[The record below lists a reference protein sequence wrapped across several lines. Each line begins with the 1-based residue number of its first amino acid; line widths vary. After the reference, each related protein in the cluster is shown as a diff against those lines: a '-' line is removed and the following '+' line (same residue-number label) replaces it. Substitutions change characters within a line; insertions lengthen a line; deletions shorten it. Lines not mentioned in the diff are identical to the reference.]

1 MTSNIAGS
9 SALDSSHSMI
19 NVCPIWQVDYQV
31 DLWAA
36 GIILYEVSQGEHP
49 FIHHNG
55 RVTAQEVN
63 LRMNG
68 FLSKKDR
75 FKPIS
80 PAITK
85 ILNALLQEN
94 PTMRYIDVQGIF
106 VRR

>member
-1 MTSNIAGS
+1 
-9 SALDSSHSMI
+9 MI